1 MEVRLG
7 RKERTMTMLDEETGV
22 LDRFRAPLYTVRE
35 AARYLDVP
43 ERTFATWA
51 YGYRHQS
58 TRRRMVVGLPVLTT
72 LPKTGRRGPVIPF
85 IGLAEGLVLTAM
97 RRSGVPCNESVPPSP
112 RWTNSSDWS
121 TRSRASD
128 CIPTGPKS
136 CSTMPR
142 PAPIPARPGPHAS
155 LSSYATASGY
165 LTRSSSRTCVES
177 SSVTTVTPG

>member
-1 MEVRLG
+1 
-7 RKERTMTMLDEETGV
+7 MTMLDEETGV
-22 LDRFRAPLYTVRE
+22 LDRFRTPLYTVRE

-51 YGYRHQS
+51 HGYRHQS

-97 RRSGVPCNESVPPSP
+97 RRSGVPLQRIRPALAALDEQFGC
-112 RWTNSSDWS
+112 R

-142 PAPIPARPGPHAS
+142 LVPTPVRPGPHAS
-155 LSSYATASGY
+155 LSSCATASGY